1 VKTPTPL
8 ADEAQRLRF
17 IETQGKNISVIAPA
31 GVGKTHTIVL
41 RIVKIAQ
48 QPPEIAADRLSRL
61 VVVTYSV
68 RAAQEMQQ
76 RARAA
81 IRAANVSPSVQRAFQ
96 QIFFGTIH
104 SYCVR
109 LLDRFGHYLGLPSP
123 AMLLEDHDECWNR
136 FLVRGLGPE
145 TEPSDDLRDIF
156 HFFAPQKLY
165 ALGREISP
173 GPVAKTGPPPLLEP
187 GPLLGFPLAGV
198 KHAGSRKS
206 LEKALARVRLWHA
219 AWGKGNRFHPLPK
232 CPDTNQAEFV
242 ELWRTT
248 FSPLHDWLRE
258 AAFAFGLGIAIAYAD
273 FRLSE
278 ALMTYND
285 QVRLALRL
293 LDEPEVRRELA
304 AERLSILL
312 DEAQDTDPLQF
323 QVLLRVAGVGAE
335 TAQTDD
341 QSFCIVGDF
350 QQAIY
355 VPRSDL
361 GFYRQTHDELI
372 AGPRGAQSRF
382 EVTFRCDR
390 AIIDF
395 VNEIFPK
402 VLHGKDDQAPFFP
415 LSARADAGEGRVARL
430 PCPDE
435 PEHAA
440 GNKINAETRAGHEA
454 RFLAEELKRR
464 GPAGVGATSWS
475 QVAILCPRKK
485 WLQQIAEELRNA
497 KIPVQLHSSDETQKD
512 LTPGAWLTALV
523 WVTAHPEDAFEIAGV
538 LREIFG
544 VADDAMAIFTH
555 GDGEKLRLDRSA
567 AEIPLDPVL
576 AGALR
581 VLRELV
587 ARASALPVH
596 RTLEEIIART
606 GLRER
611 LRAIDDFEFEDAD
624 ENLDKVLATIL
635 DHATKGATLA
645 AVAQEL
651 RNGLAQACPEEEE
664 IRDAVQLL
672 TSYKAKGLEWQ
683 TVIVP
688 FFFRDIGEKSTPY
701 PRLVRG
707 EEGRE
712 MIFRDAGDYATFKP
726 FVDKRTR
733 QQLQRLL
740 YVVCT
745 RARNTLILIDD
756 RQLYDGQHKKGG
768 WSAAELLGF
777 PEGENRGTWE
787 GLPESFGPSLAA
799 KSDPEPAAKK
809 SLETIFPPKS
819 KKEVDAAVARA
830 GEISR
835 RTTPHA
841 LAQYAKAD
849 AEPEVETEFEEK
861 PAPDNPGILYGTWWH
876 EFTEGVPWEKPVEAW
891 RTHFA
896 RAVRLAPEPERAARE
911 WELFLASDL
920 AVRLREPGLVIHREL
935 PFLWP
940 KSARECR
947 EGVMDLA
954 IYAPEKSEW
963 EVIDWKTNKSGGEE
977 LAEIYRGQI
986 EAYVEALRGMLQ
998 MPVRG
1003 SLYITAS
1010 GRWLPF
1016 G

>member
-1 VKTPTPL
+1 MKTPL
-8 ADEAQRLRF
+8 ADEAERSRF
-17 IETQGKNISVIAPA
+17 IETPGKNISVIAPA

-41 RIVKIAQ
+41 RIVRIAQ

-96 QIFFGTIH
+96 QVFFGTIH

-109 LLDRFGHYLGLPSP
+109 LLDRFGHYLSLPSP
-123 AMLLEDHDECWNR
+123 ATLLEDHEECWNR
-136 FLVRGLGPE
+136 FLVRGLGRE
-145 TEPSDDLRDIF
+145 TEPPDDLRDIF
-156 HFFAPQKLY
+156 HFFAPHKLY
-165 ALGREISP
+165 SLGRAISP
-173 GPVAKTGPPPLLEP
+173 GPVAQVGPPPLLEL

-206 LEKALARVRLWHA
+206 LEKALGRVRLWHA

-242 ELWRTT
+242 ELWRAT

-258 AAFAFGLGIAIAYAD
+258 AAFAFGRGIANAYAK

-278 ALMTYND
+278 ALMTYDD
-285 QVRLALRL
+285 QVRLALEL
-293 LDEPEVRRELA
+293 LDIAEVRRELA

-323 QVLLRVAGVGAE
+323 QVLLRVAGVAPEPVQG
-335 TAQTDD
+335 DD

-361 GFYRQTHDELI
+361 GFYRRTHDELI
-372 AGPRGAQSRF
+372 AEPRGAQSRF
-382 EVTFRCDR
+382 AVTFRCDK

-395 VNEIFPK
+395 VNRIFPNI
-402 VLHGKDDQAPFFP
+402 LHGERDQAPFSP
-415 LSARADAGEGRVARL
+415 LRARTDAGEGRVARL

-440 GNKINAETRAGHEA
+440 GKKINAETRARHEA
-454 RFLAEELKRR
+454 RFLAEELKQR
-464 GPAGVGATSWS
+464 GPAGVGATGWS

-485 WLQQIAEELRNA
+485 WLQQIARELREA
-497 KIPVQLHSSDETQKD
+497 KIPVQLHSSDETQND
-512 LTPGAWLTALV
+512 LASGGWLTALV
-523 WVTAHPEDAFEIAGV
+523 WVVAHPEDAFEIAGV

-544 VADDAMAIFTH
+544 VADDAMAIFTR
-555 GDGEKLRLDRSA
+555 GDGERLRLDWPA
-567 AEIPLDPVL
+567 ADTPEDPVL
-576 AGALR
+576 AEALR
-581 VLRELV
+581 VLRDLA

-596 RTLEEIIART
+596 LALEEIVACA

-611 LRAIDDFEFEDAD
+611 LRAIDDLEFENAD
-624 ENLDKVLATIL
+624 ENLDEFLATIL
-635 DHATKGATLA
+635 DRSAQGATLA
-645 AVAQEL
+645 KVAQDL
-651 RNGLAQACPEEEE
+651 RNGLAQARPEEEE

-683 TVIVP
+683 TVIAP
-688 FFFRDIGEKSTPY
+688 FFFRDIGEKSLPY
-701 PRLVRG
+701 PRLVQG
-707 EEGRE
+707 GEGRE
-712 MIFRDAGDYATFKP
+712 MIFRDSGDYAAIKP
-726 FVDKRTR
+726 FVDQRTR
-733 QQLQRLL
+733 HQLQRLL

-745 RARNTLILIDD
+745 RARQTLVLVDD
-756 RQLYDGQHKKGG
+756 RQLYDGQHKKGE
-768 WSAAELLGF
+768 WSSAELLGLSNV
-777 PEGENRGTWE
+777 NREIWE
-787 GLPESFGPSLAA
+787 ALPESFEASVKVTPT
-799 KSDPEPAAKK
+799 PAAKK
-809 SLETIFPPKS
+809 SIETFFPPKS
-819 KKEVDAAVARA
+819 RKDVDDAVARA
-830 GEISR
+830 GEIPR

-841 LAQYAKAD
+841 LAKPAKAD
-849 AEPEVETEFEEK
+849 AEPEIETEFEEK
-861 PAPDNPGILYGTWWH
+861 PSPDNPGILYGTWWH
-876 EFTEGVPWEKPVEAW
+876 EFMEGVPWEKPEPAW
-891 RTHFA
+891 REHFQ
-896 RAVRLAPEPERAARE
+896 RAVRLAPEPERAVRE
-911 WELFLASDL
+911 WELFLVSKL
-920 AVRLREPGLVIHREL
+920 AARLQEPGLVIHREL

-940 KSARECR
+940 KEARICL

-977 LAEIYRGQI
+977 LAEIYRGQL

-1010 GRWLPF
+1010 GKWLPF
-1016 G
+1016 D